1 MPTKHL
7 WSGGLK
13 GGVKACW
20 SGCAG
25 SREAEEAGVHEVSQE
40 GFQKERRELR
50 TNLRE
55 GREEVVQEEGPERQ
69 QVAQGEGGTEPRCP
83 RYRTS
88 SVGPEAEETS
98 HRMSWGKR
106 GFWVGVSSVEA
117 AILLFVRETS

>member
-7 WSGGLK
+7 WSDGLK

-25 SREAEEAGVHEVSQE
+25 SREAEEVGVHEVSQE

-55 GREEVVQEEGPERQ
+55 GREEVLQEESPERQ
-69 QVAQGEGGTEPRCP
+69 QRHREKGHRAKM
-83 RYRTS
+83 TS
-88 SVGPEAEETS
+88 
-98 HRMSWGKR
+98 
-106 GFWVGVSSVEA
+106 
-117 AILLFVRETS
+117 I

>member
-20 SGCAG
+20 SGCVR

-55 GREEVVQEEGPERQ
+55 GREEVVQEESPERQ
-69 QVAQGEGGTEPRCP
+69 QWHREKVAQSQDALSIE
-83 RYRTS
+83 
-88 SVGPEAEETS
+88 
-98 HRMSWGKR
+98 R
-106 GFWVGVSSVEA
+106 GQWDQRLRKHHIG
-117 AILLFVRETS
+117 

>member
-20 SGCAG
+20 SGCVR

-55 GREEVVQEEGPERQ
+55 GREEVRGSEKVVGSNTEDCWSWVLVGLSCRDESDDER
-69 QVAQGEGGTEPRCP
+69 GDT
-83 RYRTS
+83 
-88 SVGPEAEETS
+88 
-98 HRMSWGKR
+98 
-106 GFWVGVSSVEA
+106 
-117 AILLFVRETS
+117 

>member
-20 SGCAG
+20 SGCVR

-55 GREEVVQEEGPERQ
+55 GREEVVQGRWGSWEHVVTGRDRGHLSRSIYLTLPNKEKPSSKAMNKGKANSTIFP
-69 QVAQGEGGTEPRCP
+69 VISC
-83 RYRTS
+83 TS
-88 SVGPEAEETS
+88 PHSLRRAT
-98 HRMSWGKR
+98 
-106 GFWVGVSSVEA
+106 
-117 AILLFVRETS
+117 